1 MGDIKVVV
9 SGCLVLVLVLSAV
22 SKVFFA
28 YSFFE
33 SLFASS
39 SGILCGVAIVKL
51 AASTLKD
58 RSPTHLARVVPA
70 SAHSDAATT
79 TDLDQVL

>member
-9 SGCLVLVLVLSAV
+9 SECLVLVLVVSAV
-22 SKVFFA
+22 SKVFA

-79 TDLDQVL
+79 TDFDQVL

>member
-9 SGCLVLVLVLSAV
+9 SECLVLVLVVSAV
-22 SKVFFA
+22 SKVFA

-33 SLFASS
+33 SLFVSS
-39 SGILCGVAIVKL
+39 SSILCGVAIVKL

-79 TDLDQVL
+79 TDFDQVL